1 MKVRRKEEIPFISS
15 KTKKKKRK
23 DKYNPGFVQLKEVL
37 NTHIQPDPTIPLSKP
52 NMFRNKMLE
61 NWIVDTA
68 SQIYVS
74 SFPLAHFP

>member
-1 MKVRRKEEIPFISS
+1 MKEAL
-15 KTKKKKRK
+15 
-23 DKYNPGFVQLKEVL
+23 Y
-37 NTHIQPDPTIPLSKP
+37 THIQPDPTIPLLKS
-52 NMFRNKMLE
+52 NMFRSKMLK

>member
-1 MKVRRKEEIPFISS
+1 MKEAL
-15 KTKKKKRK
+15 
-23 DKYNPGFVQLKEVL
+23 Y
-37 NTHIQPDPTIPLSKP
+37 THIQPDPTIPLSKS
-52 NMFRNKMLE
+52 NMFRNKMLK